1 MELDTTNLI
10 WKGLTSFVQKKRTRA
25 GGARHLSF
33 KEEDECVSMCWAPTS
48 LIRPWPVRQL
58 RPRPLWLSS
67 WSQGWREGHRPT
79 SCECYI
85 PTNYTVYM
93 VPVSVVYVLPAVD
106 FPEKEDLIKYIYE
119 NI

>member
-1 MELDTTNLI
+1 MFVVKMKIKVLPEILPKILPVLTKNPSKMAFGRI
-10 WKGLTSFVQKKRTRA
+10 FWKDWKEWKDSGNPGTEGTS
-25 GGARHLSF
+25 
-33 KEEDECVSMCWAPTS
+33 PT
-48 LIRPWPVRQL
+48 L
-58 RPRPLWLSS
+58 
-67 WSQGWREGHRPT
+67 
-79 SCECYI
+79 CECYI